1 MKTQPKTPTI
11 AAISKATGIS
21 RQSVSAW
28 VKDGLNLA
36 DRAAV
41 AARVAQARGRET
53 GREDYQQARLR
64 KISAEADRQQ
74 IAAKKEAGELVL
86 AAGIFAE
93 GKAAGLAFRQALEKL
108 THDLPPLVAGRP
120 ASEVF
125 AILKREHRSLLEKLR
140 DTEPHRYLENL
151 KTTSKP

>member
-1 MKTQPKTPTI
+1 MPTKPKPPTI
-11 AAISKATGIS
+11 ASISRESGFS

-36 DRAAV
+36 DKEAV
-41 AARVAQARGRET
+41 ADRVAQARGRET

-86 AAGIFAE
+86 ASGIHAE
-93 GKAAGLAFRQALEKL
+93 GEAAGRAFQSSLNRLEG
-108 THDLPPLVAGRP
+108 DLPGRLAGRTAGEIKKILCASFRELLQELADRP
-120 ASEVF
+120 AEKY
-125 AILKREHRSLLEKLR
+125 LKL
-140 DTEPHRYLENL
+140 P
-151 KTTSKP
+151 